1 MKMTAEAWMWV
12 ARTRDRPSSP
22 EDGGEEEEL
31 ADRRRREPSSID
43 TPSHP
48 WLATR
53 QAAEWTMECLIAAR

>member
-31 ADRRRREPSSID
+31 AAVRNKHGAHKH
-43 TPSHP
+43 T
-48 WLATR
+48 ATR
-53 QAAEWTMECLIAAR
+53 WILGRVW